1 MIKIFQFLERHLEEI
16 ICVVLM
22 SAIALVLGL
31 QVFMRYCMQSSLGW
45 SEEFSRYC
53 FVWLVFMGISYGARE
68 MKHITI
74 DAFLYL
80 FPKFMRHYV
89 IILGQVLFLVFAVW
103 IVYLAWGFVQKQ
115 FMIKILS
122 SSMRIP
128 MWIVYLAP
136 VVGFTLTSLRVV
148 QQIIYTV
155 KHPLGENHEEA

>member
-1 MIKIFQFLERHLEEI
+1 MIKIFKFLERYLEES

-22 SAIALVLGL
+22 TAIALVLGL
-31 QVFMRYCMQSSLGW
+31 QVFMRYCMHSSLGW
-45 SEEFSRYC
+45 SEEFARYC
-53 FVWLVFMGISYGARE
+53 FVWLVFIGISYGARE

-80 FPKFMRHYV
+80 FPKFLRRYV
-89 IILGQVLFLVFAVW
+89 IILGQILFLIFSVW

-115 FMIKILS
+115 LIIKILS

-136 VVGFTLTSLRVV
+136 VVGFSLTTLRVI
-148 QQIIYTV
+148 QQIVYTI
-155 KHPLGENHEEA
+155 KHPVAENHEEE